1 MEDYKKLAFLPLR
14 QLPNRVWRTYDGGSL
29 IDAFQQGQTAPDGNT
44 PEAWIMS
51 TVIARGNNRPDD
63 EGLSRIIISDEETVL
78 LSDLIRSDPA
88 LFLGEK
94 LAEKYNDTGILIKL
108 LDSCE
113 RLTIQVHPDKIF
125 AKQEL
130 YSEFGKTE
138 GWYIL
143 GTRDIPGEDSG
154 YVLMG
159 FQEGFTR
166 EDWAKLFREQD
177 IEGMRKAL
185 HKIPVKAGN
194 TFIIPGGLPHAIGAG
209 CFLIEIQ
216 EPTDYTMRV
225 EKTTPAGLKVS
236 DFLIHQGVGEE
247 KMLDCFHYKGASVQ
261 ETLSK
266 WQAKPLLLS
275 DSGQVQLYSLLDSRY
290 TDCFSLQEMV
300 LAANAEAVIAAKNT
314 FFVVIVT
321 EGEGSI
327 QTQQG
332 GTTPVK
338 QGNDFFFPAQVGDV
352 EVRTVTGLRLLIC
365 LPPNFI

>member
-1 MEDYKKLAFLPLR
+1 MEDYKNLAFRPLR
-14 QLPNRVWRTYDGGSL
+14 QLPNRVWRTYNGGAL
-29 IDAFQQGQTAPDGNT
+29 IDAFQQGRTRPDGNT

-51 TVIARGNNRPDD
+51 TVVARGNNRPDK
-63 EGLSRIIISDEETVL
+63 EGLSRMIISDEKTTL

-94 LAEKYNDTGILIKL
+94 LAEKYGDMGILIKL
-108 LDSCE
+108 LDACE
-113 RLTIQVHPDKIF
+113 RLTIQVHPDKTF

-130 YSEFGKTE
+130 HSEFGKTE

-143 GTRDIPGEDSG
+143 GTREIPGEDSG

-159 FQEGFTR
+159 FKEGLSR
-166 EDWAKLFREQD
+166 EEWARLFREQD
-177 IEGMRKAL
+177 IEGMWDVL
-185 HKIPVKAGN
+185 HKIPVKAGD

-225 EKTTPAGLKVS
+225 EKTTPAGLQVS

-247 KMLDCFHYKGASVQ
+247 KMLDCFHYEGLPLQ

-266 WQAKPLLLS
+266 WKTKPLLLN

-290 TDCFSLQEMV
+290 TDCFSLQELV
-300 LAANAEAVIAAKNT
+300 LAANSNTIITAKNT
-314 FFVVIVT
+314 FFTVIVT
-321 EGEGSI
+321 EGEGTI

-332 GTTPVK
+332 GTLPIK
-338 QGNDFFFPAQVGDV
+338 RGDDFFLPASVGDV
-352 EVRTVTGLRLLIC
+352 EVYSDNGLRLLIC
-365 LPPNFI
+365 LPPMG